1 MEEIAGLSA
10 PVPLTAD
17 HDLTQFDCGDATLND
32 WLRQRALK
40 NESRFSRSYVVCQGA
55 RVAGFYCI
63 AAGSVERA
71 ATPGKLRRNAPDAVP
86 VSIIGR
92 LAVDREFAG
101 KGLGA
106 DLLSDA
112 LQRIAIAAQTIGI
125 AAVLVQAKDEAA
137 KAFYLRCAEFIA
149 FPEDSRTLFLPI
161 EVVVAGLASFAL
173 D

>member
-71 ATPGKLRRNAPDAVP
+71 ATPGKLRRNAPMLCRFRSSGDWLWTASSQERASAP
-86 VSIIGR
+86 
-92 LAVDREFAG
+92 
-101 KGLGA
+101 
-106 DLLSDA
+106 
-112 LQRIAIAAQTIGI
+112 T
-125 AAVLVQAKDEAA
+125 
-137 KAFYLRCAEFIA
+137 Y
-149 FPEDSRTLFLPI
+149 FPTLCNGSP
-161 EVVVAGLASFAL
+161 
-173 D
+173 